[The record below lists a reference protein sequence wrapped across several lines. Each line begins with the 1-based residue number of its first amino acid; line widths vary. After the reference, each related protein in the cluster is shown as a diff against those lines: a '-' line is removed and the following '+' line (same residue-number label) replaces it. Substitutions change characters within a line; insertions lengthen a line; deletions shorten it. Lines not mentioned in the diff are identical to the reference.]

1 MVEERGFG
9 KLCPWTEQV
18 ENPYPT
24 DIVPWWYACTSDSDH
39 KYIKYTIGCFTS
51 PCSFARWMNCPV
63 NPEPPASLINNQG
76 GER

>member
-24 DIVPWWYACTSDSDH
+24 DIVPWWYVCTYDIMLTRVPGH
-39 KYIKYTIGCFTS
+39 FS
-51 PCSFARWMNCPV
+51 PCSRARWMNCPV